1 MSVRRSRCA
10 VTVCLGLGLLAVA
23 CARPAGPPQP
33 DLVWPVPPD
42 PPRIRYVM
50 SLASPAD
57 LHVPRSLFRR
67 VADFLFGAGDM
78 PVMLRPYGVASDGR
92 GRLVVTDPG
101 LQVVHLFDLDR
112 GRYGQL
118 FRLDAD
124 RQLLS
129 PIGVALAPD
138 GRLYVSDSVLN
149 KVFLFSPRGRLLGAF
164 GEFQRVAGLAFW
176 SPPPRAPGRG
186 VPPQGAD
193 SPAPQVPSSGRLYAA
208 DTLGHRIAIFD
219 ARGTPLGSFGHRG
232 TEPGA
237 FNFPTHVAV
246 DQAGRVYV
254 TDTLNFR
261 VQVFDGEG
269 RPLLQVGRLGT
280 TIGTFSKPK
289 GVGVDRH
296 GHLYVVDGLYDTVQI
311 FDSQGRLLLHL
322 GQTGAGAGQFW
333 LPAGIAVDARDRVYV
348 ADTYNQRVQAFELL
362 PEPQEPLR

>member
-1 MSVRRSRCA
+1 MSVRISRRF
-10 VTVCLGLGLLAVA
+10 VTAWLGLWLLAVA
-23 CARPAGPPQP
+23 CAQPVVTPRP

-42 PPRIRYVM
+42 PPRIRHVM

-57 LHVPRSLFRR
+57 LRVPRSIFRR
-67 VADFLFGAGDM
+67 VADFLFGAEDV

-92 GRLVVTDPG
+92 GHLVVTDLG

-112 GRYGQL
+112 GRYSQL

-129 PIGVALAPD
+129 PIGVAWAPN

-149 KVFLFSPRGRLLGAF
+149 KIFLFSPRGQFLGAF
-164 GEFQRVAGLAFW
+164 GEFQRVAGLAFH
-176 SPPPRAPGRG
+176 PP
-186 VPPQGAD
+186 
-193 SPAPQVPSSGRLYAA
+193 SGRLYAA
-208 DTLGHRIAIFD
+208 DTLGHRVAIFD
-219 ARGTPLGSFGHRG
+219 AHGTPLGSFGRRG
-232 TEPGA
+232 SEPGA

-296 GHLYVVDGLYDTVQI
+296 GHLYVVDSLYDTVQI
-311 FDSQGRLLLHL
+311 FDIVDGRSRLLLHL
-322 GQTGAGAGQFW
+322 GQTGVGAGQFW
-333 LPAGIAVDARDRVYV
+333 LPAGIAVDGRDRIYV
-348 ADTYNQRVQAFELL
+348 ADTYNQRVQVFELL
-362 PEPQEPLR
+362 PEPASPQRAPLRGEDTGESR

>member
-1 MSVRRSRCA
+1 MSVRRSVRRSRR
-10 VTVCLGLGLLAVA
+10 TVIAWLGLWLLAVA
-23 CARPAGPPQP
+23 CARAAGAPQP

-42 PPRIRYVM
+42 PPRIRHVM
-50 SLASPAD
+50 SLSAPAD
-57 LHVPRSLFRR
+57 VRGPKSVFRR
-67 VADFLFGAGDM
+67 VSDLLFGAEDE
-78 PVMLRPYGVASDGR
+78 PVMLRPYSVASDGR
-92 GRLVVTDPG
+92 GHLVVSDPG
-101 LQVVHLFDLDR
+101 LQAVHLFDLDR
-112 GRYGQL
+112 GRYGQV

-138 GRLYVSDSVLN
+138 GRLYVSDSVWN
-149 KVFLFSPRGRLLGAF
+149 KVFLFSSRGVLLGAF
-164 GEFQRVAGLAFW
+164 GEFQRVAGLAFH
-176 SPPPRAPGRG
+176 AT
-186 VPPQGAD
+186 
-193 SPAPQVPSSGRLYAA
+193 SGRLYAA

-232 TEPGA
+232 SEPGA

-269 RPLLQVGRLGT
+269 RPLLQFGRLGT

-296 GHLYVVDGLYDTVQI
+296 GHLYVVDGLYDTVQV
-311 FDSQGRLLLHL
+311 FDPQGRLLLHL
-322 GQTGAGAGQFW
+322 GQTGGGAGQFW
-333 LPAGIAVDARDRVYV
+333 LPAGIAVDGRDRIYV
-348 ADTYNQRVQAFELL
+348 ADTYNQRVQVFELL
-362 PEPQEPLR
+362 PEPR